1 MKIPRNNT
9 MILKSPEKLLLP
21 LKKKIPEFKKVAK
34 KVIKMIKK
42 QKEEDDDFE
51 IIIPEKGI

>member
-1 MKIPRNNT
+1 